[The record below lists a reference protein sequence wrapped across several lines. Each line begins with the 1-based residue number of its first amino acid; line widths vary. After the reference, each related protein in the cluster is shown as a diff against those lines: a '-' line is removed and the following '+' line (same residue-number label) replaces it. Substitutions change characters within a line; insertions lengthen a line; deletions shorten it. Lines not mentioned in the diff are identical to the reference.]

1 MKEVKIAYLN
11 LNLKQ
16 KESIETLKEWMYKLW
31 KTKEYTNGYS
41 IYKWLFNFPYNTDI
55 TAVDLENLRKL
66 WDTYL
71 LYQKQNNESTEH
83 NN

>member
-11 LNLKQ
+11 LSLKQ
-16 KESIETLKEWMYKLW
+16 KESIDTLKGWMYKLW

-41 IYKWLFNFPYNTDI
+41 IYKWLSDFPYCTDI
-55 TAVDLENLRKL
+55 TAMDLENLRKL
-66 WDTYL
+66 WDTYV

>member
-41 IYKWLFNFPYNTDI
+41 IYKYNRSGF
-55 TAVDLENLRKL
+55 RKSKKTL
-66 WDTYL
+66 GYIPFISKT
-71 LYQKQNNESTEH
+71 KQ
-83 NN
+83 

>member
-11 LNLKQ
+11 LSLKQ
-16 KESIETLKEWMYKLW
+16 KESIDTLKEWMYKLW

-41 IYKWLFNFPYNTDI
+41 IYKWLSDFPYYTDI

-66 WDTYL
+66 WDTYV
-71 LYQKQNNESTEH
+71 LYQKQKNESTEH

>member
-11 LNLKQ
+11 LSLKQ
-16 KESIETLKEWMYKLW
+16 KESIDTLKGWMYKLW

-41 IYKWLFNFPYNTDI
+41 IYKWLSDFPYYTDI

-66 WDTYL
+66 WDTYV
-71 LYQKQNNESTEH
+71 LYQKQKNESTEH

>member
-11 LNLKQ
+11 LSLKQ
-16 KESIETLKEWMYKLW
+16 KESINTLKEWMYKLW
-31 KTKEYTNGYS
+31 KTEEYTNGYS
-41 IYKWLFNFPYNTDI
+41 IYKWLSDFPYYTDI
-55 TAVDLENLRKL
+55 TAMDLENLRKL
-66 WDTYL
+66 WDTYV